1 MSYPSS
7 VAPSRGPRPP
17 ELVCVKC
24 DITIEAVFNNPVLAF
39 FKKKGAFD
47 QDPTG
52 GWGICD
58 NCDNKP
64 VEAQK
69 GPPPFTD
76 CPVGLKDATFAN
88 YLVDAQNRV
97 AVEAARFWID
107 AGRCAGRDLFLF
119 GPTGTGKT
127 RLAITIARE
136 CGVEAR
142 YVRVP
147 SLLRK
152 IKEGFSG
159 DGYEL
164 QPFVD
169 VPILVLDDLG
179 AEKPSAF
186 TMQTLETLY
195 TERLDAGKRTILTS
209 NLPIADKAGYP
220 RTLIDQLNDARFL
233 SRLVGSTEV
242 IELAGFDRRLR

>member
-1 MSYPSS
+1 MSSA
-7 VAPSRGPRPP
+7 APSRGPRPP
-17 ELVCVKC
+17 ALVCTKC
-24 DITIEAVFNNPVLAF
+24 DRTIEENFANPILAYL
-39 FKKKGAFD
+39 KKNGAFHD
-47 QDPTG
+47 HEPTG

-58 NCDNKP
+58 NCDGKP
-64 VEAQK
+64 IEEPK
-69 GPPPFTD
+69 GPPLFID
-76 CPVGLKDATFAN
+76 CPVPLKDATFAN
-88 YLVDAQNRV
+88 YVVDAHNRA
-97 AVEAARFWID
+97 AVDACRLWLD
-107 AGRCAGRDLFLF
+107 AGRLAGKDLFLF

-127 RLAITIARE
+127 RLAITIARALKLP
-136 CGVEAR
+136 AR

-147 SLLRK
+147 ALLRK

-159 DGYEL
+159 ESVEL

-169 VPILVLDDLG
+169 VPILILDDLG

-195 TERLDAGKRTILTS
+195 TERLDADKRTILTS
-209 NLPIADKAGYP
+209 NLPIAERATYS

-242 IELAGFDRRLR
+242 IELAGSDRRLR